1 MNRREQVIF
10 WSGTILL
17 AVCFSLTAWLLLPL
31 FAWYIKHIPDRRL
44 PLTDLLAS
52 NHKRFYDWLSGF
64 LWDWFKSFIF
74 WTIIAGVV
82 IALVG
87 AAGIWIASELKL
99 FSIRDWLTQPPLM
112 LLVGYGMFIVI
123 NLHTFFETKSAKW
136 DALFWQAEP
145 TVRVLVGNEEYE
157 IMPEEDRQR
166 VKRNIVDSLIG
177 INKAT
182 LVVAGGKIQTHNP
195 PAGDL
200 AKFGG
205 PGILIVQEGHA
216 VVLERGG
223 RRSRIVGTG
232 VHQLGMFERVN
243 TVIPL
248 MPRSFPLEIEN
259 VITQDHVLIEKIKL
273 QVFTRLDLGDQSHEN
288 GDYPFDDKIIND
300 KVWSPRLGP
309 EVYDWSG
316 VVKSVTDTALRDL
329 AARLMLDDI
338 VLASGAA
345 RERLR
350 TDLRELIN
358 RVTKERLGV
367 VVDSVVISEIKIP
380 EQAREGFLQHW
391 LAEVNR
397 RTALINANT
406 EREKLVLKGEGEA
419 QSVRRIGLAKTMVRD
434 EIIKLLVSTITETSQ
449 AGSPITDPKVA
460 VRFVAAI
467 ERLSTLVM
475 QDNAAVFE
483 YITALE
489 KLCESPSARTII
501 LGDARGALQLPG
513 HGNP

>member
-1 MNRREQVIF
+1 MSRQEQRVF
-10 WSGTILL
+10 WSGVVVLVLIFHIAFWPLL
-17 AVCFSLTAWLLLPL
+17 ALL
-31 FAWYIKHIPDRRL
+31 AWYVKHIPERRL
-44 PLTDLLAS
+44 PMTTLLS
-52 NHKRFYDWLSGF
+52 GNHKKFYDWLSGF
-64 LWDWFKSFIF
+64 LWDWFKSSIT
-74 WTIIAGVV
+74 WTILAVIVV
-82 IALVG
+82 GLIGALIQY
-87 AAGIWIASELKL
+87 ASTMKMFSPPDWISHPAFLVVL
-99 FSIRDWLTQPPLM
+99 AWLMVSVAT
-112 LLVGYGMFIVI
+112 LLALDG
-123 NLHTFFETKSAKW
+123 TKSAKW
-136 DALFWQAEP
+136 DGLFSQAEP

-157 IMPEEDRQR
+157 NMLAEDKKVVQ
-166 VKRNIVDSLIG
+166 RNIVDSLIG

-182 LVVAGGKIQTHNP
+182 IVIAGGKIQTHNP

-205 PGILIVQEGHA
+205 PGILVVQEGHA

-232 VHQLGMFERVN
+232 VHQLGIFERVN

-248 MPRSFPLEIEN
+248 MPRSFQIEIEN

-338 VLASGAA
+338 VLASGAS

-350 TDLRELIN
+350 TELRELIN
-358 RVTKERLGV
+358 RVTRDRLGV
-367 VVDSVVISEIKIP
+367 VVNSIVISEIKIP
-380 EQAREGFLQHW
+380 EKARDGLLQRW

-397 RTALINANT
+397 RTALINADT

-419 QSVRRIGLAKTMVRD
+419 QSVRRIGLAKTMVRN
-434 EIIKLLVSTITETSQ
+434 EIIKLLVDTITETSQ
-449 AGSPITDPKVA
+449 GGSPIADPKVA
-460 VRFVAAI
+460 VRFVTAI
-467 ERLSTLVM
+467 ERLSALVM

-489 KLCESPSARTII
+489 KLCESPGARTIVF
-501 LGDARGALQLPG
+501 GDAKGTLQLPDQKY
-513 HGNP
+513 P